1 VRDGRRGS
9 PDGPGAESHGGC
21 VVLDGERFGRRD
33 VPYVALREWQGAQVG
48 GSPERNES
56 PNVRRPKNRK

>member
-1 VRDGRRGS
+1 M
-9 PDGPGAESHGGC
+9 
-21 VVLDGERFGRRD
+21 LDGERFGRRD